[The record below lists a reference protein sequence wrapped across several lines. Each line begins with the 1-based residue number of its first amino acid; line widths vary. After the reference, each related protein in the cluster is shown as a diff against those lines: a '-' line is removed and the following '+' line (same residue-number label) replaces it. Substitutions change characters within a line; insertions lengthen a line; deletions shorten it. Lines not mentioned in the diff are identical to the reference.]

1 MNKTN
6 SKVLYLTQ
14 VTLKERAILSQNEF
28 LVVKVKQSSIQCN
41 TKITSLSY
49 FKNTGV
55 PHSWE
60 ATKRGF

>member
-28 LVVKVKQSSIQCN
+28 FSRKSE
-41 TKITSLSY
+41 TKIDTM
-49 FKNTGV
+49 
-55 PHSWE
+55 
-60 ATKRGF
+60 